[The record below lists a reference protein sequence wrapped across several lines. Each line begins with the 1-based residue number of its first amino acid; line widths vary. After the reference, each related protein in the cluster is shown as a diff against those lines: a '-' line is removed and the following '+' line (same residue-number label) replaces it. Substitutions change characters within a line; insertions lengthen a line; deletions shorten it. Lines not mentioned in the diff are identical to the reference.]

1 MLSYKPA
8 LPGVIAAITLV
19 GCSRG
24 SPLFMDVPAARAP
37 QVLVLEPDALVID
50 GRHVRL
56 SNAAAPHLAPHA
68 NCWGEALAARQ
79 VRQNVQGLVAEA
91 REVTVTPTGGRDE
104 DNRILARVSVD
115 GVDLGQTLLDD
126 GLAVAPGEPRFDWC
140 GPLGTNIARVPRVS
154 ALTRSGG

>member
-1 MLSYKPA
+1 MQIHIPLLAMAAAALIAACSPKPA
-8 LPGVIAAITLV
+8 LFA
-19 GCSRG
+19 
-24 SPLFMDVPAARAP
+24 DVPAARAP
-37 QVLVLEPDALVID
+37 QVMVLEPDALVVD

-91 REVTVTPTGGRDE
+91 REVTVTPTGGTDE
-104 DNRILARVSVD
+104 DNRILARVTVD
-115 GVDLGQTLLDD
+115 GIDLGQTLLAD
-126 GLAVAPGEPRFDWC
+126 GLAAAPGEPRFDWC
-140 GPLGTNIARVPRVS
+140 GPLGTNIARVPRVA